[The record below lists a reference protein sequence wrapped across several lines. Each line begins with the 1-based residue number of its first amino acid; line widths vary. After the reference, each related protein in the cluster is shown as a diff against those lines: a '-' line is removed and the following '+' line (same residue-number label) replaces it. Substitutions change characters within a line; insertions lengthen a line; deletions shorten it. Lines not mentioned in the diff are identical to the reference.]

1 MGSQGKIHFE
11 FLYGGRYAEI
21 SFWKFG
27 STTLLPH
34 ACCKLFQQ
42 VVTCRQMASC
52 NSLILTDLLQNDKI
66 DKFVGTC

>member
-1 MGSQGKIHFE
+1 MQKSH
-11 FLYGGRYAEI
+11 
-21 SFWKFG
+21 FG
-27 STTLLPH
+27 SSAAQRCYPQ

-52 NSLILTDLLQNDKI
+52 NSLILTDLLQHDKI